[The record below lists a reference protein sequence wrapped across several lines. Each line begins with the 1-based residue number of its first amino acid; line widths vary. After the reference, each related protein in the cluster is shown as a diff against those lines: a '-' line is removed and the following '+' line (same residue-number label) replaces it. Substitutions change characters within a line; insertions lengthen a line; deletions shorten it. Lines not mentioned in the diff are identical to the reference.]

1 LFSGNTTVVGTAGT
15 DLETISFVIL
25 VLEIL
30 GFLSQAG
37 GPYIAAL
44 LDYAAV
50 RSGRRGQTRISSP
63 SIFVEQQEI
72 GPKGTI
78 SQCIGT

>member
-1 LFSGNTTVVGTAGT
+1 MTITSGDRFGGGVMELCSQENTTVVGTAGT

-37 GPYIAAL
+37 P
-44 LDYAAV
+44 
-50 RSGRRGQTRISSP
+50 
-63 SIFVEQQEI
+63 
-72 GPKGTI
+72 
-78 SQCIGT
+78 